1 MAVVYV
7 LMYFKCKIC
16 FTVYTGETKINDT
29 YLLVKL
35 RILSR
40 RHPLIPLS
48 TDKAIDFASLD
59 RNHCWLCDSLIY
71 QAWAMRCSVSLISYN
86 NGAKYRDQ
94 KLLRRTIMSRFLSLI
109 IFNKPERARLMKRM
123 SKRKYAYMVYIN

>member
-35 RILSR
+35 WIF
-40 RHPLIPLS
+40 PLS

-94 KLLRRTIMSRFLSLI
+94 KLLRRTISRFLSLI